1 MPCDLVT
8 RLKRFQLLKRNV
20 ITRCKVRTRTF
31 HCISSLF
38 YALGHCRRLVPITL
52 IVLGVRSSIFNA
64 IEGGER
70 ADAAKR
76 LRKCN
81 DESHYLTVN
90 QLHGSSIVDRSSLE
104 LRASLAIHKYQ
115 VRPRISRYGKR
126 DTSSA
131 ESIFSFRI
139 RVRSTCAN
147 EKYRKTWEKFRSV
160 DVAANIEPCCMKQY
174 FQRRPRLPQRR
185 ARIPR

>member
-20 ITRCKVRTRTF
+20 ITRRKVATRTF
-31 HCISSLF
+31 HCIWLLF
-38 YALGHCRRLVPITL
+38 HALGHCRCVIPITS
-52 IVLGVRSSIFNA
+52 IVLDVRSNIFNA

-70 ADAAKR
+70 GGAPKC

-81 DESHYLTVN
+81 DESHYSTVN

-131 ESIFSFRI
+131 ESIFSF
-139 RVRSTCAN
+139 
-147 EKYRKTWEKFRSV
+147 
-160 DVAANIEPCCMKQY
+160 
-174 FQRRPRLPQRR
+174 
-185 ARIPR
+185 